1 MSNISLRTFGYKM
14 KDNKSARKAALVR
27 AVEKH
32 TLPIVVNRLNELIAI
47 RMPNNHIFLEDL
59 DTLDSI
65 DSQTHQ
71 MHLVAFGYNQSDALI
86 ARWTALNNA
95 ATTHTMPNVIDH
107 LKTLI
112 TQISA
117 RDGKIDIL
125 KYDME
130 MCIDT
135 EYIAEYNYSVS
146 APDDI
151 RHATLVDSIQKFGSS
166 AVLDRLESLGK
177 MPERQMLTRI
187 IDADLFFVLTT
198 VEQAKEN
205 TSLTTD
211 EITLVLSTLRISN
224 EAMARAIN
232 SNSTEAMNTLFESM
246 SLIMK
251 SVCK

>member
-1 MSNISLRTFGYKM
+1 MSKSNNSNISISLRTFGYKM
-14 KDNKSARKAALVR
+14 KDNKTTRKAALVR

-71 MHLVAFGYNQSDALI
+71 IMHLVAFGYNQSDSLL

-95 ATTHTMPNVIDH
+95 ATTHTMPIVIDH

-135 EYIAEYNYSVS
+135 EYIEEYGYSVS
-146 APDDI
+146 ASDDI
-151 RHATLVDSIQKFGSS
+151 RHAAVESIMLN
-166 AVLDRLESLGK
+166 LDN
-177 MPERQMLTRI
+177 LT
-187 IDADLFFVLTT
+187 
-198 VEQAKEN
+198 
-205 TSLTTD
+205 
-211 EITLVLSTLRISN
+211 
-224 EAMARAIN
+224 
-232 SNSTEAMNTLFESM
+232 
-246 SLIMK
+246 
-251 SVCK
+251 